1 MKSLKLNGGDKPPKK
16 TWIDS
21 LACNKTT
28 PWLEKQFIIL
38 KALPSAMW
46 SFSRETSTIVML
58 VIGFVLGV
66 FWNGNDY
73 EKAEALTEQASVI
86 YVEANDLKV
95 KANKQSYVTANLEK
109 KVADKDKEIEYL
121 KSQTVDV
128 VNLVELTRK
137 QDEAIALRD
146 ETIVSLKV
154 ENKQLRASLQKMEDA
169 YLVQTN
175 ATEAYK
181 EAIAQEKLI
190 SFGWGSALGAAL
202 AFVILK

>member
-1 MKSLKLNGGDKPPKK
+1 MKSLKSNGGDKPPKK

>member
-1 MKSLKLNGGDKPPKK
+1 MKSLKSNGGDKPPKK

-86 YVEANDLKV
+86 YVEASDLKV

-109 KVADKDKEIEYL
+109 KVADKDKEIQYL

-169 YLVQTN
+169 YLVQAN

-181 EAIAQEKLI
+181 EAITKEKLI

>member
-1 MKSLKLNGGDKPPKK
+1 MKFLKSNGGDKPPKK

-121 KSQTVDV
+121 KSQTADV

-169 YLVQTN
+169 YLVQAN

-181 EAIAQEKLI
+181 EAIAKEKLI

>member
-1 MKSLKLNGGDKPPKK
+1 MKSLKSNGGDKPPKK

-181 EAIAQEKLI
+181 EAITQEKLI